1 MKKDPDNKS
10 TGSVKK
16 VLLIILRIVIS
27 AGLLAVLIVLNIKNL
42 SSIPTIFK
50 SINIGLALAGIFF
63 YLLGILL
70 EAPRWRV
77 LLSANKVIIPFSYL
91 LNLTLIGFFFSTLL
105 PTSVGGD
112 AYRAFDI
119 RKTFKVPHQKNIIA
133 IYLGRFFGI
142 VTGVLWVTFSFLTGM
157 YRHLNKP
164 LLIGTLIMFP
174 VVLLL
179 IVITFFP
186 KKFRIDSL
194 FGRIKFL
201 RKFENKISEF
211 VEMLHGFKSKKK
223 EIFIS
228 IFLSLL
234 ANLSTFASFYLIGM
248 SLKIKL
254 SFLSYIFIV
263 PVMWSASNLPITLGG
278 FGVREN
284 TLVWLLKSFNV
295 SAADAL
301 TFSLIVLLT
310 NILIAILGGIIYFL
324 RNISIRKAKI
334 KNTDEA

>member
-1 MKKDPDNKS
+1 LKKDPDNKS
-10 TGSVKK
+10 GSSSKK
-16 VLLIILRIVIS
+16 VLFIVLRIVIS
-27 AGLLAVLIVLNIKNL
+27 AGLLALLIILNIKNL
-42 SSIPTIFK
+42 SSIPTVFK
-50 SINIGLALAGIFF
+50 SINIWLALAGIFF
-63 YLLGILL
+63 YLAGILL
-70 EAPRWRV
+70 EAPRWKV
-77 LLSANKVIIPFSYL
+77 LLSANKVRIPFFYL
-91 LNLTLIGFFFSTLL
+91 LSFTLIGFFFSTLL

-112 AYRAFDI
+112 AYRAFDL
-119 RKTFKVPHQKNIIA
+119 RKTYKVPHHKNIIA

-157 YRHLNKP
+157 YKHLNKP
-164 LLIGTLIMFP
+164 LLIGTIIMFP
-174 VVLLL
+174 IVLLL

-194 FGRIKFL
+194 FRKIKFL
-201 RKFENKISEF
+201 RKFEIKIAEF
-211 VEMLHGFKSKKK
+211 IEMLNGFKSKKK
-223 EIFIS
+223 EMFIS

-234 ANLSTFASFYLIGM
+234 ANLSTFFSFYLIGM

-254 SFLSYIFIV
+254 SFLVYIFIV

-284 TLVWLLKSFNV
+284 TLVWLLKSFDV

-301 TFSLIVLLT
+301 TFSLIILLT

-324 RNISIRKAKI
+324 RNISTRKAKVKI
-334 KNTDEA
+334 TGEA

>member
-1 MKKDPDNKS
+1 LKKNPENKS
-10 TGSVKK
+10 GSSGKK
-16 VLLIILRIVIS
+16 VLFIVLRIVIS
-27 AGLLAVLIVLNIKNL
+27 ASLLALLIFLNFKNL
-42 SSIPTIFK
+42 SSIPTVFK
-50 SINIGLALAGIFF
+50 SINIGLALAGILF
-63 YLLGILL
+63 YLFGILL
-70 EAPRWRV
+70 EAPRWKV
-77 LLSANKVIIPFSYL
+77 LLLANKVKIPFLYL
-91 LNLTLIGFFFSTLL
+91 LSFTLIGFFFSTLL

-112 AYRAFDI
+112 AYRAFDL
-119 RKTFKVPHQKNIIA
+119 RKTYKVPHHKNIIA

-142 VTGVLWVTFSFLTGM
+142 VTGVLWVTFSFFTGM
-157 YRHLNKP
+157 YKHLNKP
-164 LLIGTLIMFP
+164 LLIGTIIMFP
-174 VVLLL
+174 IVLLL

-194 FGRIKFL
+194 FRKIKFL
-201 RKFENKISEF
+201 RKFEAKIAEF

-223 EIFIS
+223 EMFIS

-234 ANLSTFASFYLIGM
+234 ANLSTFLSFYLIGL

-254 SFLSYIFIV
+254 SFLAYIFIV

-324 RNISIRKAKI
+324 RNISSRKTRI